1 MLFDPSSEV
10 RRSFRLGVV
19 LGLFRSGVVLALILL
34 GVAHTA
40 LAQNPLVNP
49 FKRGAKDSQ
58 EVGVLKPEHGPWMI
72 FAHSFEGE
80 QAKDDATKLAKEIQR
95 DLGLPT
101 FVMEKKFDYSTKV
114 LGSGYREDGTQKV
127 MKYRDSR
134 VVSGYAVMAGE
145 FDSIDHPSVSQIL
158 EKIKTYQPKSLASE
172 NAEGDG
178 KKKEDSNDSVRSA
191 KKWLSGFSKDKP
203 KGPLEHAFMTRNP
216 LLPPDFFQSPDL
228 EKFVYDMNRQPG
240 YNEHSLLE
248 CKGKYTVRVLTFRGE
263 SEFVSWG
270 KSTSEDPQSQGPT
283 ALEQAAERAYIAMKA
298 LRSAGY
304 DAYQFHD
311 REQSIV
317 CVGGYDQ
324 LGSADS
330 QNRFVYSPEI
340 RAVIERFSTDGQM
353 ADTSKYDLNFGKAV
367 QPRLLL
373 DLVDQ
378 RKIPELYQGTRQ
390 EQLAYYSK
398 LSIGFD
404 IKPTPMAIPRYNA
417 SRIYAGSRLG
427 GK

>member
-1 MLFDPSSEV
+1 MKCDTSLSGLSARVFFCVFGLCVSGIASAQSPS
-10 RRSFRLGVV
+10 L
-19 LGLFRSGVVLALILL
+19 
-34 GVAHTA
+34 
-40 LAQNPLVNP
+40 NP
-49 FKRGAKDSQ
+49 FKRSAKEAQ
-58 EVGVLKPEHGPWMI
+58 EVLSLKPEHGPWLI

-80 QAKDDATKLAKEIQR
+80 KAKDEATVLAKEIQR

-101 FVMEKKFDYSTKV
+101 FVMEKKFDYSEKV

-145 FDSIDHPSVSQIL
+145 FDSIDHPSVPQVL
-158 EKIKTYQPKSLASE
+158 EKVKTYQAKSLLTEGSD
-172 NAEGDG
+172 GDG
-178 KKKEDSNDSVRSA
+178 KRKKEDVDTVRGA
-191 KKWLSGFSKDKP
+191 KKWLSGFSKEKIR
-203 KGPLEHAFMTRNP
+203 GPLEHAFMTRNP

-240 YNEHSLLE
+240 YNEHSLLDS
-248 CKGKYTVRVLTFRGE
+248 KSKYTVRVLTFRGD
-263 SEFVSWG
+263 SEFISWG
-270 KSTSEDPQSQGPT
+270 KSTSGDDKSQG
-283 ALEQAAERAYIAMKA
+283 ASSLEQAAERAYIAMKA
-298 LRSAGY
+298 LRVAGY
-304 DAYQFHD
+304 EAYQYHD

-317 CVGGYDQ
+317 TVGGFDQ
-324 LGSADS
+324 LGTTDAN
-330 QNRFVYSPEI
+330 NRFVYSADI
-340 RAVIERFSTDGQM
+340 RAVIERFSSDGQV
-353 ADTSKYDLNFGKAV
+353 ADTSRFDLNLGKAV

-378 RKIPELYQGTRQ
+378 RKIPELYQGSRQ

-398 LSIGFD
+398 LSMGFD